1 MATDVNTK
9 LVNKSYPPSPLN
21 KPPPIPPTLLT
32 NVNTHPLNIKKTN
45 PTTHHSNTHI
55 KSSPIIIDSI
65 QKTNPT
71 THHSNTHIKS
81 SPIIIDS
88 IQKQTNTNNNTHTNN
103 NTNDPTTTP
112 SHTFGNLLLGKL
124 ETKTNDTDSPP
135 PFQAS
140 TTDNT
145 NDNHIN
151 AYKPKSK

>member
-32 NVNTHPLNIKKTN
+32 NVNTHPLNIK
-45 PTTHHSNTHI
+45 
-55 KSSPIIIDSI
+55 
-65 QKTNPT
+65 KTNPT